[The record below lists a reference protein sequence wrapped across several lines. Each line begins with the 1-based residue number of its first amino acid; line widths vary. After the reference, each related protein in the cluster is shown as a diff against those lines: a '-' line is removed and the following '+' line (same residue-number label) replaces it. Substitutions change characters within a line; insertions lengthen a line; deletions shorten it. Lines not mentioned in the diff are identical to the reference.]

1 LKPNGRIVAACQVF
15 LVVPALLFLVALLAR
30 GRQPIQTIVALDAQ
44 AIVTWY
50 AARQWTLWLLLI
62 ALPAAALIIGFFDL
76 AVRSQSS
83 EQRSA
88 NPQRSPSSTSSVPAS
103 TLIMAAG
110 TALAVVDLAVVALHM
125 MMN

>member
-1 LKPNGRIVAACQVF
+1 LKPNERIVAACQVF

-76 AVRSQSS
+76 AARSQSS

-88 NPQRSPSSTSSVPAS
+88 NLRDLPRAPHPSLRRLSSWRPERLLQS
-103 TLIMAAG
+103 LTWQSSRC
-110 TALAVVDLAVVALHM
+110 T
-125 MMN
+125 